1 MPTVSKKSRAA
12 KKRIENQSRLRG
24 LFGPRYHA
32 TECLETNVVV
42 MEEVDSESDA
52 VDWRRELE
60 LNIFNM
66 RESDEVDEDEDDG
79 EFEEVE
85 FVLQDSVQSNPMKT
99 VNDSLKWNC
108 HALDRIHLPGESK
121 RNKRLCVNF
130 VKKVLQNQLLI
141 TVVLN
146 DYYPS
151 NQTS

>member
-12 KKRIENQSRLRG
+12 KKRIENQSRVRG
-24 LFGPRYHA
+24 LFGPHV
-32 TECLETNVVV
+32 TECLETKPVVV
-42 MEEVDSESDA
+42 MEEVDYESDA
-52 VDWRRELE
+52 VDRRRELE

-141 TVVLN
+141 TVVRN